1 MGTLARLKAEKERL
15 QNEGARKVFVSSST
29 VQAFRVAHNNKELLS
44 SEYPLILAVPPGGNN
59 PNALPLLDAS
69 VGPSLRWSLSSVNHV
84 LRTASKHGEPTY
96 IFAGILDN
104 DPQAFVAVTLRKST
118 PEDELSHLE
127 AVVGRASQL
136 HIAEK
141 KPMQVPDAGQVVSA
155 LGKGLKQVLGI
166 SSGSSSAQKQR
177 EREQAREQQQQEQ
190 QQREEEQR
198 RRDAADRVAYLA
210 GRAGVGTDADAP
222 RVAVHGRPVPEVE
235 DRYAPSAPYAMQ
247 LASGDRHEPSGLRQQ
262 QPAMGVTS
270 KAAANDRLAALKAEL
285 AREGAPPSAP
295 DVHARPE
302 DSTSSGLYTPSN
314 PTAPAAAAATPGGYY
329 SQQQQ
334 QHYEKPWEQHV
345 PGTLSN
351 PYTTEPA
358 HPHYPSIPSATDN
371 THYGYDNSSSSSSNR
386 PQGSSHAHVKYA
398 QVPGGYKEV
407 SPSGP
412 GGYGGYDSYGSDTKD
427 PWGRDS
433 TTTRAGASEL
443 ERQLQE
449 EARQARLEWEAE
461 QREAERQR
469 QQQASRT
476 ARGGDDDDGGW
487 GREQGRQ
494 RQQQQQQK
502 EKQQAPDWLDL
513 LGKVFGGGP
522 AYGVAAPDL

>member
-15 QNEGARKVFVSSST
+15 QNEGARKMFVSSSI
-29 VQAFRVAHNNKELLS
+29 VQAFRVTHNNKELLS

-210 GRAGVGTDADAP
+210 GRAGVGADAP

-235 DRYAPSAPYAMQ
+235 KRYAPSAPYAMQ
-247 LASGDRHEPSGLRQQ
+247 LASGDRHEPSGMRQQ

-302 DSTSSGLYTPSN
+302 DTTSGGLYTPSN

-329 SQQQQ
+329 NQQQQQQ

-358 HPHYPSIPSATDN
+358 HPQYPSIPSATDN
-371 THYGYDNSSSSSSNR
+371 THYGYDNSSSNR

-412 GGYGGYDSYGSDTKD
+412 GGYGGYNNDNDTKD

-433 TTTRAGASEL
+433 TTARAGGASEL

-476 ARGGDDDDGGW
+476 ARGDDDDGGW
-487 GREQGRQ
+487 GRDQGGQ
-494 RQQQQQQK
+494 RQQQR
-502 EKQQAPDWLDL
+502 QQAPDWLDL